1 MQDTLFMQNG
11 YCRFISY
18 HLQKNTCRSR
28 HMTNQ
33 VISITIHIAESGKA
47 IVIARLITPVTILGS
62 Y

>member
-1 MQDTLFMQNG
+1 MQNG

-18 HLQKNTCRSR
+18 HLQKNTWRSR

-33 VISITIHIAESGKA
+33 GISITLHIAESDTA
-47 IVIARLITPVTILGS
+47 IVTARLITPVTILGW